1 MMLKSQTSLNPL
13 QSASRRRLKKYC
25 RDAVVIATFAI
36 LSACASSP
44 TTVPAPVQPPAPPPV
59 TYPAPVLTSPQT
71 QTSDAFKH
79 LPNWGVTTLEPSVSA
94 FKRSC
99 LALRKKSAD
108 APLSSVADW
117 AGSVSEWLPACDAL
131 SVAQNDASAVAIMEL
146 LFVPIEVTS
155 PDGKSRF
162 TGYFEPT
169 YEARRTPQYP
179 FTEPVPAKPADLIPN
194 GANPMQRLANG
205 SQRPYPSRAA
215 ITADGVA
222 PIAYAHPSDVFFM
235 QIQGSGRLQFPD
247 GTSIRA
253 AYAAHNGHPFRSTA
267 NWLLKQGKITSGQ
280 ASMQGIRAWMDR
292 VSPAEARQAMNANPR
307 FVFFNALPIGDP
319 RVGPNG
325 AQSVPLTALGS
336 MAVDTDI
343 MPLGLPMYVNTT
355 APGLGGDW
363 AGLLISQDTGGAIK
377 GAVRGDIYFGTGV
390 EAGRRAGTMNAP
402 GRLWVFLP
410 HVVATRLMAEP
421 MSAAQISSAF
431 VP

>member
-1 MMLKSQTSLNPL
+1 MQPLLQGLK
-13 QSASRRRLKKYC
+13 AHC
-25 RDAVVIATFAI
+25 RIAAVAATAAI

-44 TTVPAPVQPPAPPPV
+44 APIVQQLPSPVAPPV
-59 TYPAPVLTSPQT
+59 TYPAPVLKSPLPQSSNVFS
-71 QTSDAFKH
+71 Q
-79 LPNWGVTTLEPSVSA
+79 LPNWGATPLEPSVSA

-99 LALRKKSAD
+99 QVTRKKSAD
-108 APLSSVADW
+108 APFSSIADW
-117 AGSVSEWLPACDAL
+117 AGRVIEWLPACDAL
-131 SVAQNDASAVAIMEL
+131 DSAQNDASAMAIMEA

-169 YEARRTPQYP
+169 YQARRTPQYP
-179 FTEPVPAKPADLIPN
+179 YTEPVPAKPADLIPN

-205 SQRPYPSRAA
+205 SKRPYPSRAQ
-215 ITADGVA
+215 ITAAAVT

-235 QIQGSGRLQFPD
+235 QIQGSGRLQFQD
-247 GTSIRA
+247 GSSLRA

-267 NWLLKQGKITSGQ
+267 NWLLKRGKITRGQ
-280 ASMQGIRAWMDR
+280 ASMQGIRDWMDR
-292 VSPAEARQAMNANPR
+292 VSPAESRQAMNANPR

-319 RVGPNG
+319 RVGPDG
-325 AQSVPLTALGS
+325 AQGVPLTSLGS
-336 MAVDTDI
+336 MAIDTDI
-343 MPLGLPMYVNTT
+343 MPLGMPMYVETT

-390 EAGRRAGTMNAP
+390 QAGRRAGTMNAP

-410 HVVATRLMAEP
+410 RDVAARLMADR
-421 MSAAQISSAF
+421 MSAAQTSSAF